1 MKKYIS
7 LSFLIAALFVFSNI
21 SAQNVDFVKS
31 NFPGKE
37 KEFKEAKAQYKQ
49 GNKYFDLGRGMYRTA
64 LEYFLKAQAFNGSCA
79 DLNYKIG
86 KCYINTIQKTNAI
99 QYLEKANSLDPA
111 VAPDIKYL
119 LGQAYHLNL
128 EFDKAI
134 TLLQEYKATLSP
146 DMLAQDGPEIEKRVN
161 ACNVGKELI
170 KKPVRVFIDNLGPN
184 INTTFTEY
192 SPLITA
198 DESQIFFTSRR
209 DNTTGGKLD
218 ENDLQYYEDIY
229 FSDKTSS
236 GWTKAE
242 NPKKP
247 LNSDKHDATVGL
259 APDGQ
264 TLLIYKGTD
273 GGDIFECR
281 LKGDQWSSPSKLK
294 INTKYHESSAS
305 ISFDGRTM
313 YFVSDRPGGYGNGDI
328 YITKKDDKGRW
339 STPVNAGPVVNTPED
354 EEGVFMQ
361 SDGKTLYFS
370 SKGHKGMG
378 GYDIYKATF
387 DNGQWTEP
395 VNMGYPINTPDDDVF
410 FSIGASGIHG
420 YYSSVKPDG
429 YGAQDIY
436 EITFLGAEK
445 PVINNTEDNLLANQV
460 QPVSETVIEPVVAI
474 LDNQVT
480 LLKGIV
486 SDEINLAPVG
496 AMIEI
501 TDNDK
506 NEIIANF
513 ESNSKTGKYLVS
525 LPSGKNYGIAV
536 KAEGYLFHSENLNIP
551 PTTTYREINKDIKLK
566 KVEVGSTIVL
576 NNIFFDFNKATL
588 RPESTSELERLVKL
602 LTDLPTLKIEISG
615 HTDNVGASAYNKK
628 LSEQRAKAVVD
639 FLVGKGIVAD
649 RLTFVGY
656 GFDKP
661 IATNDTEEGRQ
672 MNRRT
677 EFKILSK

>member
-1 MKKYIS
+1 MKRYIS
-7 LSFLIAALFVFSNI
+7 HLCLFIALLVFTSV
-21 SAQNVDFVKS
+21 SAQNVEFVKS

-37 KEFKEAKAQYKQ
+37 KEFKEAKSQYKQ
-49 GNKYFDLGRGMYRTA
+49 GNKYFDMGRGMYRTA
-64 LEYFLKAQAFNGSCA
+64 LELFLKANSFNPSCA

-86 KCYINTIQKTNAI
+86 KCYISTIQKTNSI
-99 QYLEKANSLDPA
+99 QYLEKAYALDPA

-134 TLLQEYKATLSP
+134 QFLQEYKATLSP
-146 DMLAQDGPEIEKRVN
+146 DMLSQNGPDIEKYIK
-161 ACNVGKELI
+161 ACNVGKDLV
-170 KKPVRVFIDNLGPN
+170 KKPVRVFIDNLGSN
-184 INTTFTEY
+184 INTMYPEY

-209 DNTTGGKLD
+209 DITTGGKLD
-218 ENDLQYYEDIY
+218 ENDLQYYEDIF
-229 FSDKTSS
+229 FSDKTAS
-236 GWTKAE
+236 GWTKAT

-259 APDGQ
+259 SPDGQ
-264 TLLIYKGTD
+264 VLLIYKGTN
-273 GGDIFECR
+273 GGDIYECK
-281 LKGDQWSSPSKLK
+281 LKGDQWSAPSKLK

-313 YFVSDRPGGYGNGDI
+313 YFVSDRPDGYGGGDI
-328 YITKKDDKGRW
+328 YITKKDEKGRW
-339 STPVNAGPVVNTPED
+339 TAPVNAGPVINTPED

-370 SKGHKGMG
+370 SKGHNGMG
-378 GYDIYKATF
+378 GFDIFKATF
-387 DNGQWTEP
+387 ENNQWTEP

-410 FSIGASGIHG
+410 FSIAASGVHG
-420 YYSSVKPDG
+420 YYSSVKPEG

-445 PVINNTEDNLLANQV
+445 PVINNTEDNLLASQT

-480 LLKGIV
+480 LLKGII

-496 AMIEI
+496 AVIEI
-501 TDNDK
+501 TDLDK
-506 NEIIANF
+506 NEVISSF

-525 LPSGKNYGIAV
+525 LPSGKNYGITV

-588 RPESTSELERLVKL
+588 RPESASELDRLVKL
-602 LTDLPTLKIEISG
+602 LTDLPTLKIEIAG
-615 HTDNVGASAYNKK
+615 HTDNIGASAYNKK
-628 LSEQRAKAVVD
+628 LSEQRAKSVVD
-639 FLVGKGIVAD
+639 YLVGKGIAAT

-677 EFKILSK
+677 EFKIISK

>member
-1 MKKYIS
+1 M
-7 LSFLIAALFVFSNI
+7 
-21 SAQNVDFVKS
+21 
-31 NFPGKE
+31 
-37 KEFKEAKAQYKQ
+37 
-49 GNKYFDLGRGMYRTA
+49 
-64 LEYFLKAQAFNGSCA
+64 
-79 DLNYKIG
+79 
-86 KCYINTIQKTNAI
+86 
-99 QYLEKANSLDPA
+99 
-111 VAPDIKYL
+111 
-119 LGQAYHLNL
+119 GQAYHLNV

-134 TLLQEYKATLSP
+134 QFLQEYKATLSP
-146 DMLAQDGPEIEKRVN
+146 DMLAEVGPDVEKRIN
-161 ACNVGKELI
+161 ACNVGKELV
-170 KKPVRVFIDNLGPN
+170 KKPVRVFIDNLGSN
-184 INTTFTEY
+184 INTIYPEY

-209 DNTTGGKLD
+209 DVTTGTKLD
-218 ENDLQYYEDIY
+218 ENDLQYYEDIF
-229 FSDKTSS
+229 FSDKTGSD
-236 GWTKAE
+236 WTKAT

-259 APDGQ
+259 SPDGQ
-264 TLLIYKGTD
+264 TLLIYKGTN
-273 GGDIFECR
+273 GGDIFECK

-294 INTKYHESSAS
+294 LNTKYHESSATF
-305 ISFDGRTM
+305 SFDGRTM
-313 YFVSDRPGGYGNGDI
+313 YFVSDRPGGYGGGDI

-339 STPVNAGPVVNTPED
+339 STPVNAGPVINTPES

-370 SKGHKGMG
+370 SQGHKGMG
-378 GYDIYKATF
+378 GFDIYKSSF

-410 FSIGASGIHG
+410 FSIAASGIHG

-445 PVINNTEDNLLANQV
+445 PVINNTEDNLLASQT

-496 AMIEI
+496 AVIEI

-506 NEIIANF
+506 NEIISSF

-525 LPSGKNYGIAV
+525 LPSGKNYGITV

-551 PTTTYREINKDIKLK
+551 PSTTYREINKDIKLK

-588 RPESTSELERLVKL
+588 RPESASELDRLVKL

-615 HTDNVGASAYNKK
+615 HTDNIGASAYNKK
-628 LSEQRAKAVVD
+628 LSEQRAKSVVD
-639 FLVGKGIVAD
+639 YLVGKSIAAD

-677 EFKILSK
+677 EFKIISK